1 MSIQSEIDRLSK
13 NVQDTLDAIR
23 QTGVSIPENA
33 TSDDMPAMA
42 AALANEKQDKLTGAQ
57 GQLVGFNEAGAAV
70 PQDADFLPAEKVLV
84 FGPQTVQTSAWA
96 ADSSYEGY
104 GFRAA
109 VALSGVTAD
118 YFAYVAFGAVDAVGG
133 KLAPFCDTY
142 AGGVYIYATEQP
154 SEAVS
159 IGSVLCSKG

>member
-1 MSIQSEIDRLSK
+1 MAIYISDNEGNRKKIAGSGKTATINGVEALNISASNGLSGTMSGSTYTIS
-13 NVQDTLDAIR
+13 
-23 QTGVSIPENA
+23 GEN
-33 TSDDMPAMA
+33 
-42 AALANEKQDKLTGAQ
+42 L
-57 GQLVGFNEAGAAV
+57 
-70 PQDADFLPAEKVLV
+70 LPKEKVLV
-84 FGPQTVQTSAWA
+84 FGPQTVQTSAWS
-96 ADSSYEGY
+96 ADSSYKGY

-142 AGGVYIYATEQP
+142 AGGVYIYAAEQP
-154 SEAVS
+154 GEAVN